1 MSNLTAGFK
10 YRISDDLVFLQAHN
24 MPFQITYGTGRVA
37 GFVGSDTVTLGS
49 NPAVQVQRQGFGG
62 VFDSSMDFLSAS
74 CDGLFVSPFFLL
86 LPLCMMIKK

>member
-1 MSNLTAGFK
+1 
-10 YRISDDLVFLQAHN
+10 

-74 CDGLFVSPFFLL
+74 CDGLFVSPFLL
-86 LPLCMMIKK
+86 SSLELQSGQTWIGSADF

>member
-1 MSNLTAGFK
+1 
-10 YRISDDLVFLQAHN
+10 

-74 CDGLFVSPFFLL
+74 CDGLFVSPSCYFCFL
-86 LPLCMMIKK
+86 